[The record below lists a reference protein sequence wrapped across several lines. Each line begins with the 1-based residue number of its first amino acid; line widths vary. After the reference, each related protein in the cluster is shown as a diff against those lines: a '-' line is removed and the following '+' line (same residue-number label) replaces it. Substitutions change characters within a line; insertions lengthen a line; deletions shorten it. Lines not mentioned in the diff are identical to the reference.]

1 MSARELSESLD
12 LSADTQGYAAVL
24 RLIQSLVKAAPA
36 PEDADGIHYAAYSP
50 ESNEVDSYSTFRVS

>member
-24 RLIQSLVKAAPA
+24 RLIQGLIKAAPA
-36 PEDADGIHYAAYSP
+36 PDDAEGIHYAAYSP
-50 ESNEVDSYSTFRVS
+50 EADEIDSYSTFRLS